1 MSAKENVVRRETV
14 YALGE
19 RVPIGPKRRG
29 DGHPGKFGGRQDHA
43 VSALERNA
51 AFCQRSLPERWSLAE
66 TIRSIL
72 SPAKT
77 DVEQALHALGTGG
90 VG

>member
-1 MSAKENVVRRETV
+1 VSAKENVVRRETV

-29 DGHPGKFGGRQDHA
+29 DGHPGKFGGRQDRA

-51 AFCQRSLPERWSLAE
+51 TFRQRLVPGGWSLAE

-77 DVEQALHALGTGG
+77 DVEQALHAFGTGG